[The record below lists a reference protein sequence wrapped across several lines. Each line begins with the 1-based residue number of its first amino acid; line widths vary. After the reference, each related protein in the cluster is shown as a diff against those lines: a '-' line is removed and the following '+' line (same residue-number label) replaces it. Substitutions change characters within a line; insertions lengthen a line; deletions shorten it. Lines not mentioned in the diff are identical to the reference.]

1 MVAPTKPS
9 PISIFTWLLVTLTN
23 KPGANMN
30 EFIDIIYAR
39 RSIRKYKDTPVP
51 REILETLLK
60 AAMAA
65 PTATNAQPW
74 EFVVVT
80 NPETLAKLRSG
91 LPFAKMNAP
100 AVICVLGSERMQ
112 RSKIGSRFWVQD
124 CSAATENIL
133 LAATALGLGSVWVG
147 VHPITI
153 FTNHVKRTLN
163 LPDGVTPLN
172 LIFLGYPDEKKEP
185 RTQYEEKRVQWEAFP
200 LSKFSRGKSKK
211 EEIELIEE

>member
-1 MVAPTKPS
+1 
-9 PISIFTWLLVTLTN
+9 
-23 KPGANMN
+23 MN
-30 EFIDIIYAR
+30 EFIDIIFSR

-51 REILETLLK
+51 REILETLLR

-65 PTATNAQPW
+65 PSATNAQPW

-112 RSKIGSRFWVQD
+112 KSKIGSRFWVQD

-147 VHPITI
+147 VHPITL

-185 RTQYEEKRVQWEAFP
+185 RTQYEEKRVQWEAF
-200 LSKFSRGKSKK
+200 LSSKSPRGKSKK
-211 EEIELIEE
+211 DEIELAEE